1 MAYRNGLVRR
11 PALAAAALSTLL
23 VLMAA
28 ILPAGAA
35 SKDDVE
41 DAKARV
47 DRLASEIESASDRL
61 VALEAN
67 AERLAGEIFE
77 AENGLAAAE
86 AELAATNED
95 LSAAS
100 RRLDRLQGRLNEQA
114 ATQYMQGAA
123 GSVDLLL
130 GSESFNEFSD
140 RLEYVN
146 AVSQQTADLATGVQK
161 LRSELEWRQGRQIQL
176 RDRQRSLV
184 GQLEDKQEQLFDQL
198 ADQEALIEEIVKK
211 KADAADEARRL
222 GREYQKQL
230 QQQLAEQE
238 QQHTPPAT
246 VGGGSAS
253 GANPLLVCPVGQ
265 PRGYSDGFGA
275 PRYGGGYH
283 PHGGVDIIAPQGT
296 PIYATFPGT
305 VRDASNGLGGIS
317 VTVTGSQGWTY
328 NAHLVSIARLGSV
341 NTGDVIGYVGATG
354 DTSTPHNHFEWHPNV
369 TPGNWPES
377 AYGYSVV
384 GSAINPYPLLT
395 QVC

>member
-11 PALAAAALSTLL
+11 PALAAAALSMLL
-23 VLMAA
+23 ALMAA

-47 DRLASEIESASDRL
+47 DRLASGIGSASDRL
-61 VALEAN
+61 AALEAN

-86 AELAATNED
+86 AELAAINED

-100 RRLDRLQGRLNEQA
+100 RRLDRLQGRLNDQA

-123 GSVDLLL
+123 RSVDLLL

-146 AVSQQTADLATGVQK
+146 AVSQQTADLTSGVQK
-161 LRSELEWRQGRQIQL
+161 LRSELEWRQERQIQL
-176 RDRQRSLV
+176 RDRQRLLV

-211 KADAADEARRL
+211 KADAADEARSL

-230 QQQLAEQE
+230 RQQLAEQE
-238 QQHTPPAT
+238 HQHTPPAT
-246 VGGGSAS
+246 VAGGSVS

-317 VTVTGSQGWTY
+317 VTVTGSHGWTY

-369 TPGNWPES
+369 IPGNWPES
-377 AYGYSVV
+377 AYGYSVA